1 MRGTW
6 GSHGNA
12 QEAFGGVGGGD
23 LRKGLKGNLE
33 VLEVPEWG
41 RGGIQ
46 RTRGRPMGARGALGW
61 PWGVPGALCGPWRH
75 PPQHRDSV
83 GETEGGLNL

>member
-1 MRGTW
+1 MRGSW

-33 VLEVPEWG
+33 VLEVPLDPG
-41 RGGIQ
+41 KAHGG
-46 RTRGRPMGARGALGW
+46 TRGSRVALGGSWGALR
-61 PWGVPGALCGPWRH
+61 PLGASTTALGL
-75 PPQHRDSV
+75 S
-83 GETEGGLNL
+83 GEDGGGG